1 MCVRERAHKGA
12 HHVGSRKGEKKKETK
27 RERLQ
32 RIVLTALEIAFSE
45 ATTALDHN
53 ACAEACARL
62 ATEPRFIFL
71 CGKLCRTSAKLEG
84 FLLRGDKGVDTTRF
98 LASFLA
104 SFIAARGDID
114 LELPVSSA
122 ISEAES
128 AIPAIP
134 AGVLAAVLS

>member
-1 MCVRERAHKGA
+1 MRMCVRERAHKGA

-71 CGKLCRTSAKLEG
+71 CGKLWVWKNAATAL
-84 FLLRGDKGVDTTRF
+84 TRP
-98 LASFLA
+98 AT
-104 SFIAARGDID
+104 AR
-114 LELPVSSA
+114 ETQTQQH
-122 ISEAES
+122 
-128 AIPAIP
+128 
-134 AGVLAAVLS
+134 